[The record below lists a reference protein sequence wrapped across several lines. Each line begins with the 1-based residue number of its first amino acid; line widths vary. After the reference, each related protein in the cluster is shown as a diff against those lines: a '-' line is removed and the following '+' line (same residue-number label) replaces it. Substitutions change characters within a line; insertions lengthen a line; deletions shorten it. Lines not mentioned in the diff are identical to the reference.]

1 MLSYLVIGT
10 CIFLLI
16 AVIYFSIKP
25 ISMGIEARRNIQ
37 NNVEEEIQADEKN
50 SNNDFN
56 LNFDK
61 KVSISDEIVKLNKL
75 KDEGLITLEEF
86 EKAKNKLLD

>member
-37 NNVEEEIQADEKN
+37 NNVEEETQADEKN

>member
-1 MLSYLVIGT
+1 MLNYLVIGT

-75 KDEGLITLEEF
+75 RDEGLITLEEF